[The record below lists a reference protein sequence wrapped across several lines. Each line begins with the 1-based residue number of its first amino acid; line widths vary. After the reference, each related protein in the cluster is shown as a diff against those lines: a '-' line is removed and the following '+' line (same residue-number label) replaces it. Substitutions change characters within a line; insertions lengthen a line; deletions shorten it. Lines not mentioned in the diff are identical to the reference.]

1 MTVTTSPPGTLEP
14 KPPARKRRPI
24 DPDHDIDAK
33 KTIILMTV
41 SGLTLFVSLWL
52 LLQLFSVVILDVR
65 IDKIEAQEPAALQ
78 ELRQQEEAL
87 HRAQMRDDGTQQMSI
102 EEAMRRVVE
111 GR

>member
-14 KPPARKRRPI
+14 KPPARKRKAI

-52 LLQLFSVVILDVR
+52 LLQLFSVVIFDVR
-65 IDKIEAQEPAALQ
+65 LDKIETQEPVALQ

-87 HRAQMRDDGTQQMSI
+87 LSAQMRDDGTQQMSI
-102 EEAMRRVVE
+102 EQAMVALVNR
-111 GR
+111 

>member
-24 DPDHDIDAK
+24 DPDHDIGAK

-78 ELRQQEEAL
+78 ELHQQEEAL
-87 HRAQMRDDGTQQMSI
+87 LSAQMREDGTQQMSI